1 MISVPKTQFVEK
13 LAGPVLIFRLLQ
25 AVDNRKNSALFGL
38 TAIGRHHN
46 VPLDIRRL
54 LHDYAIGEGEVSV
67 RQLIEI
73 ASDHSLK
80 AKKVKLRWNDL
91 EHMGQAFPLLGI
103 KKDGSFHVICGMR
116 RTEEGDEVVLVDPA
130 WQAEHRAS
138 SSNLRS
144 ARRSRRFRPGRGCL

>member
-1 MISVPKTQFVEK
+1 M
-13 LAGPVLIFRLLQ
+13 
-25 AVDNRKNSALFGL
+25 DNRKNSALFGL

-91 EHMGQAFPLLGI
+91 EPYGAGVPAARHQEGR
-103 KKDGSFHVICGMR
+103 SFHVICGMR

-130 WQAEHRAS
+130 WQA
-138 SSNLRS
+138 
-144 ARRSRRFRPGRGCL
+144 